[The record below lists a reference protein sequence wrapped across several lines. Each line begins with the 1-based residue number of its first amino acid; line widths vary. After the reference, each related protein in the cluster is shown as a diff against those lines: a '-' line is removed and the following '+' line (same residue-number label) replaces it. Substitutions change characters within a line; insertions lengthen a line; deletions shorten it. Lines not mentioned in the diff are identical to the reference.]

1 MSLSDIL
8 GSALSGLNAS
18 QAGLRSASNNIAN
31 VNTPGYARER
41 VPLQT
46 GVTAGQISGVR
57 AQEAVRVADRFLE
70 ATVYRRAGDWGQAEA
85 VANSLDRLQSLL
97 GAPGEQSGLPARLD
111 AIGAAAVAMTGAA
124 GSEPTVRGF
133 VGAVGQALS
142 ALQTLDSDVASLRVD
157 AERELSYTVDT
168 INTLLRRIDSLND
181 SVARQAAGGKASN
194 GAIDQRMSAVEEL
207 SGLIKI
213 EVREGADGR
222 LSIDTAGGA
231 TLLDRRLRLLDY
243 PPSEG
248 SVQPLYPAVKL
259 RFVAA
264 DGSLGPETGEKL
276 DSSAAGGRL
285 GGLMDLRDRRL
296 PAFAE
301 EIGSLFGGLAESLN
315 AVSNAGTTVP
325 APNKLEGAL
334 TGFAASDRLGFTGR
348 TVIAALQPDGALAAS
363 MVLDFAAL
371 GPGATIQDA
380 VNAIN
385 AGLGGNATASFSG
398 GRLTIEGSG
407 SLGVAVAQD
416 PASPSDRAGLGFA
429 QMFGLNDLVSGTRTF
444 GPAGFTPSDPH
455 GFAPPEQAEFV
466 LRGPDG
472 RVLAQDNVTPAAG
485 GTFGDLVT
493 SLNAGPLS
501 AFGSVALDA
510 RGRLAFTPV
519 ANLPTATLSVVS
531 DTTSRFGTGR
541 SMSSLLVPS
550 GMETGLEGAKVRAD
564 IAATGRALPLARLDI
579 TAAVGAKAVGPGDSR
594 GANAFVDQLR
604 TAVDLGRGRVAGMEA
619 YASFVLGQTGLDA
632 AGANDRLT
640 DMAARRD
647 DAINR
652 RDSYSGVN
660 IDEELASLVTL
671 QNSYSAAAR
680 VMSTATQ
687 MYDTL
692 IGMVGR

>member
-8 GSALSGLNAS
+8 GSALSGLNAA

-46 GVTAGQISGVR
+46 GVTAGQVSGVR
-57 AQEAVRVADRFLE
+57 SLEAVRVADRFLE
-70 ATVYRRAGDWGQAEA
+70 STVFRRASDWGQAEA
-85 VANSLDRLQSLL
+85 VANALDRLQALL
-97 GAPGEQSGLPARLD
+97 GAPGEESGLPARLD

-142 ALQTLDSDVASLRVD
+142 SLQTLDSDVAALRID

-168 INTLLRRIDSLND
+168 INNLLRRIDGLND
-181 SVARQAAGGKASN
+181 SVARQAAGGRANN
-194 GAIDQRMSAVEEL
+194 GATDQRMSAVEEL
-207 SGLIKI
+207 AGLIKI
-213 EVREGADGR
+213 EVRQGDDGR
-222 LSIDTAGGA
+222 LTIDTAGGA

-248 SVQPLYPAVKL
+248 SLQPLYPAVKL
-259 RFVAA
+259 RFESA
-264 DGSLGPETGEKL
+264 DGSLGAETGERL
-276 DSSAAGGRL
+276 DSAAAGGRL

-301 EIGSLFGGLAESLN
+301 EIGSLFGGVAESLN
-315 AVSNAGTTVP
+315 AVSNAGTAVP
-325 APNKLEGAL
+325 APKRLEGAL
-334 TGFAASDRLGFTGR
+334 TGFAPTDRLGFTGKAM
-348 TVIAALQPDGALAAS
+348 VASLQSDGTLAAS
-363 MVLDFAAL
+363 FLLDFDAW

-385 AGLGGNATASFSG
+385 AGLGGTATATFAG
-398 GRLTIEGSG
+398 GRLTIEGAG

-416 PASPSDRAGLGFA
+416 PTAPSSRAGMGFA
-429 QMFGLNDLVSGTRTF
+429 QQFGLNDLISGSRSF
-444 GPAGFTPSDPH
+444 GPAGFNSADPH
-455 GFAPPEQAEFV
+455 GFEPPQATEFV

-472 RVLAQDNVTPAAG
+472 RVLAQDSIAPVAG
-485 GTFGDLVT
+485 ETFGELV
-493 SLNAGPLS
+493 SALNAGPLG
-501 AFGSVALDA
+501 AFGKVSLDG
-510 RGRLAFTPV
+510 RGRLAFAPV
-519 ANLPTATLSVVS
+519 ANLPTASLSVVS
-531 DTTSRFGTGR
+531 DTTSRFGTDR
-541 SMSSLLVPS
+541 SLSSLLLPS
-550 GMETGLEGAKVRAD
+550 GREAGLEGARVRPD
-564 IAATGRALPLARLDI
+564 IAASGRAVPLARLN
-579 TAAVGAKAVGPGDSR
+579 TAAAVGTKAIGPGDSR

-604 TAVDLGRGRVAGMEA
+604 TAVDLGRGRVANMEG

-632 AGANDRLT
+632 AGAKDRLV
-640 DMAARRD
+640 DMEARRS

-680 VMSTATQ
+680 VMSTATE

-692 IGMVGR
+692 IGMVRR

>member
-8 GSALSGLNAS
+8 GSALSGLNAA

-31 VNTPGYARER
+31 VNTPGYAREW
-41 VPLQT
+41 VPLET
-46 GVTAGQISGVR
+46 GVTAGRVSGVR
-57 AQEAVRVADRFLE
+57 ALESLRVADRFLE
-70 ATVYRRAGDWGQAEA
+70 STVYRRAGDWGQAEA
-85 VANSLDRLQSLL
+85 VASSLDRLQALL
-97 GAPGEQSGLPARLD
+97 GAPGDTSGLPARLD

-124 GSEPTVRGF
+124 GSEPTVRSF
-133 VGAVGQALS
+133 VGSVGQALS
-142 ALQTLDSDVASLRVD
+142 ALQTLDSDVTALRID

-168 INTLLRRIDSLND
+168 INSLLRRIDGLND
-181 SVARQAAGGKASN
+181 SVARQAASGRAGN
-194 GAIDQRMSAVEEL
+194 GAVDQRMTAVEEL
-207 SGLIKI
+207 AGLIKI
-213 EVREGADGR
+213 EVRQGEDGR
-222 LSIDTAGGA
+222 LTIDTAGGA

-248 SVQPLYPAVKL
+248 SPQPIYPAVKL
-259 RFVAA
+259 RFAAA
-264 DGSLGPETGEKL
+264 DGSLGPETGERL
-276 DSSAAGGRL
+276 DSSAVGGRL
-285 GGLMDLRDRRL
+285 GGLIDLRDRRL

-325 APNKLEGAL
+325 APASLDGAL

-348 TVIAALQPDGALAAS
+348 AVVAALQPDGTLAAKFT
-363 MVLDFAAL
+363 LDFGAL

-380 VNAIN
+380 VDAIN
-385 AGLGGNATASFSG
+385 AGLGGAATASFSS
-398 GRLTIEGSG
+398 GRLSIAGAG
-407 SLGVAVAQD
+407 GLGVAVAQD
-416 PASPSDRAGLGFA
+416 PASPSSRAGLGFA
-429 QMFGLNDLVSGTRTF
+429 QLFGLNDLVTAARTF
-444 GPAGFTPSDPH
+444 GPAGFIASDPH
-455 GFAPPEQAEFV
+455 GSGPPQAAEFV

-472 RVLAQDNVTPAAG
+472 RVLAQDSIAPVAG
-485 GTFGDLVT
+485 GTIGDLVT

-501 AFGSVALDA
+501 AFGSVALDS

-519 ANLPTATLSVVS
+519 ANLPTASLSVVS
-531 DTTSRFGTGR
+531 DSTSRFGTDR
-541 SMSSLLVPS
+541 SLSSLLLPS
-550 GMETGLEGAKVRAD
+550 GREAGLDGARVRPD

-579 TAAVGAKAVGPGDSR
+579 AAEVGTKAVGPGDSR

-604 TAVDLGRGRVAGMEA
+604 APVDLGRGRVSGMES
-619 YASFVLGQTGLDA
+619 YASFVLGQAGLDA
-632 AGANDRLT
+632 AGAKDRLA
-640 DMAARRD
+640 DMEARRS

-680 VMSTATQ
+680 VMSTASD
-687 MYDTL
+687 MYETL

>member
-8 GSALSGLNAS
+8 GSALSGLNAA

-46 GVTAGQISGVR
+46 GVTAGQVSGVR
-57 AQEAVRVADRFLE
+57 AMEAVRVADRFLE

-85 VANSLDRLQSLL
+85 VATTLDRLQAML
-97 GAPGEQSGLPARLD
+97 GSPGDSSGLPARLD

-142 ALQTLDSDVASLRVD
+142 SLQTLDEDVAALQID

-168 INTLLRRIDSLND
+168 INNLLRRIDGLND
-181 SVARQAAGGKASN
+181 TVARQAVGGKASN

-207 SGLIKI
+207 AGLIRI
-213 EVREGADGR
+213 EVREGRDGR
-222 LSIDTAGGA
+222 VTIDTAGGA
-231 TLLDRRLRLLDY
+231 TLLDRRLRQLDY

-248 SVQPLYPAVKL
+248 AVQPLYPAVKL

-264 DGSLGPETGEKL
+264 DGAQGAETGERL

-285 GGLMDLRDRRL
+285 GGLIDLRDRRL

-315 AVSNAGTTVP
+315 AVSNAGTSVP
-325 APNKLEGAL
+325 APARLDGAL
-334 TGFAASDRLGFTGR
+334 TGFAASDRLGFGGA
-348 TVIAALQPDGALAAS
+348 VVVAALQADGTVAARFT
-363 MVLDFAAL
+363 LDFAAL
-371 GPGATIQDA
+371 GPSATVQDA

-385 AGLGGNATASFSG
+385 AGMGGAATASFVG
-398 GRLTIEGSG
+398 GRLSIVGAG
-407 SLGVAVAQD
+407 GLGVAVAQN
-416 PASPSDRAGLGFA
+416 PASPSSRAGIGFA
-429 QMFGLNDLVSGTRTF
+429 QLFGLNDLVSGTRSY
-444 GPAGFTPSDPH
+444 GPAGFVPSDPH
-455 GFAPPEQAEFV
+455 GSAAGEAAEFV

-472 RVLAQDNVTPAAG
+472 RVLAQDNVAPIAG
-485 GTFGDLVT
+485 GTFGDLVA

-501 AFGSVALDA
+501 AFGSVALDG

-519 ANLPTATLSVVS
+519 ANLPSASLSVVS
-531 DTTSRFGTGR
+531 DTTSRFATGR
-541 SMSSLLVPS
+541 SLSSLLLPS
-550 GMETGLEGAKVRAD
+550 GRETGLAGAKVRAD
-564 IAATGRALPLARLDI
+564 IAVSGRALPLARLD
-579 TAAVGAKAVGPGDSR
+579 TAASVGTRAVGPGDSR

-604 TAVDLGRGRVAGMEA
+604 QAVDLGQGRVSGMEG
-619 YASFVLGQTGLDA
+619 YASFVLGQAGLDA
-632 AGANDRLT
+632 AGAKDRLS
-640 DMAARRD
+640 DMAARRS
-647 DAINR
+647 DAVNR

-692 IGMVGR
+692 LGMVGR

>member
-1 MSLSDIL
+1 MSLSEIL
-8 GSALSGLNAS
+8 GSALSGLNAA

-46 GVTAGQISGVR
+46 GVTAGQVSGVR
-57 AQEAVRVADRFLE
+57 TLEAVRVADRFLE

-85 VANSLDRLQSLL
+85 VANSLDRLQAML
-97 GAPGEQSGLPARLD
+97 GGPGDASGLPARLD

-124 GSEPTVRGF
+124 GSEPTLRGF
-133 VGAVGQALS
+133 IGAVSQALS
-142 ALQTLDSDVASLRVD
+142 SLQTLDGDIAGLRVD
-157 AERELSYTVDT
+157 AEREFSYTVGT
-168 INTLLRRIDSLND
+168 INNLLKRIDALND
-181 SVARQAAGGKASN
+181 SVARQAAGGRASN

-207 SGLIKI
+207 AGLIRI
-213 EVREGADGR
+213 EVREGEDGR
-222 LSIDTAGGA
+222 LTIDTAGGA

-248 SVQPLYPAVKL
+248 SAQPLYPAVKL
-259 RFVAA
+259 RFVEV
-264 DGSLGPETGEKL
+264 DGSLGADTGERL
-276 DSSAAGGRL
+276 DSPAVGGRL

-315 AVSNAGTTVP
+315 AVSNAGSSVP
-325 APNKLEGAL
+325 PPARLEGAQ
-334 TGFAASDRLGFTGR
+334 TGFAAGDRLGFTGR
-348 TVIAALQPDGALAAS
+348 VVIAALHPDGVLAAS
-363 MVLDFAAL
+363 LALDLDSL

-380 VNAIN
+380 VDAIN
-385 AGLGGNATASFSG
+385 AGLGGSANASFVG
-398 GRLTIEGSG
+398 GRLTISGSG

-416 PASPSDRAGLGFA
+416 PANPSDRAGMGFA
-429 QMFGLNDLVSGTRTF
+429 QLFGLNDLVSGPRTF
-444 GPAGFTPSDPH
+444 GPTGFTAADPH
-455 GFAPPEQAEFV
+455 GFAPPQTAEFV

-472 RVLAQDNVTPAAG
+472 RVLAQDSLSPMAG
-485 GTFGDLVT
+485 GSFGDLVA

-501 AFGSVALDA
+501 TFGSVALDG

-519 ANLPTATLSVVS
+519 ANLPTASLSVVS
-531 DTTSRFGTGR
+531 DTSSRFGTGR
-541 SMSSLLVPS
+541 SLSSLLLPS
-550 GMETGLEGAKVRAD
+550 GRETGLEGATVRPD
-564 IAATGRALPLARLDI
+564 IAASAGRLPLARLNI
-579 TAAVGAKAVGPGDSR
+579 AATVGTKALGTGDNR

-604 TAVDLGRGRVAGMEA
+604 APVDLGRERVAGMEG
-619 YASFVLGQTGLDA
+619 YASFVLGQAGLDA
-632 AGANDRLT
+632 AGAKDRLD
-640 DMAARRD
+640 DMAARRS
-647 DAINR
+647 DAVNR

-680 VMSTATQ
+680 VMTTATQ

>member
-8 GSALSGLNAS
+8 GSALSGLNAA

-41 VPLQT
+41 VPLET
-46 GVTAGQISGVR
+46 GVTAGRVSGVR
-57 AQEAVRVADRFLE
+57 ALEAIRVADRFLE
-70 ATVYRRAGDWGQAEA
+70 STVYRRASDWGQAEA
-85 VANSLDRLQSLL
+85 VAGSLDRLQALL
-97 GAPGEQSGLPARLD
+97 GAPGDDSGLPARLD

-133 VGAVGQALS
+133 VTSVGQALS
-142 ALQTLDSDVASLRVD
+142 ALQTLDGDVAALRID
-157 AERELSYTVDT
+157 AEREVSYTVDT
-168 INTLLRRIDSLND
+168 INNLLRRIDGLND
-181 SVARQAAGGKASN
+181 SVARQAAGGRAAN
-194 GAIDQRMSAVEEL
+194 GAVDQRMTAVEEL
-207 SGLIKI
+207 AGLIKI
-213 EVREGADGR
+213 EVRQGVDGR

-248 SVQPLYPAVKL
+248 SLQPLYPAVKL
-259 RFVAA
+259 RFAA
-264 DGSLGPETGEKL
+264 DDGSLGPETGERL
-276 DSSAAGGRL
+276 DSLAAGGRL
-285 GGLMDLRDRRL
+285 GGLIDLRDRRL

-325 APNKLEGAL
+325 APARLDGAL
-334 TGFAASDRLGFTGR
+334 TGFAASDRLGFSGKA
-348 TVIAALQPDGALAAS
+348 VFAALQTDGTLAAKFTLDFGALGA
-363 MVLDFAAL
+363 
-371 GPGATIQDA
+371 GATILDA
-380 VNAIN
+380 VDAIN
-385 AGLGGNATASFSG
+385 AGLGGAASASLTNGKLSIAGAG
-398 GRLTIEGSG
+398 GLR
-407 SLGVAVAQD
+407 VAVAQD
-416 PASPSDRAGLGFA
+416 PSAPSSRAGIGFA
-429 QMFGLNDLVSGTRTF
+429 QLFGLNDLVSGPRTF
-444 GPAGFTPSDPH
+444 GPAGFTAADPH
-455 GFAPPEQAEFV
+455 GCGTGEAVKMV

-472 RVLAQDNVTPAAG
+472 RVLAEDSLVPAAG
-485 GTFGDLVT
+485 GTIGDLVT
-493 SLNAGPLS
+493 ALNAGPLS
-501 AFGSVALDA
+501 AFGTASLDA
-510 RGRLAFTPV
+510 RGRIAFTPV
-519 ANLPTATLSVVS
+519 VNLPTANLSVVS

-541 SMSSLLVPS
+541 SLSSLLLPL
-550 GMETGLEGAKVRAD
+550 GNETGLAGAAIRPD
-564 IAATGRALPLARLDI
+564 IAASGRALPLARID
-579 TAAVGAKAVGPGDSR
+579 TAAAVGARAIGPGDSR

-604 TAVDLGRGRVAGMEA
+604 AAVDLGRGRVSGMES

-632 AGANDRLT
+632 AGAKDRLA
-640 DMAARRD
+640 DMEARRS
-647 DAINR
+647 DAVNR

>member
-8 GSALSGLNAS
+8 GSALSGLNAA

-46 GVTAGQISGVR
+46 GVTAGQVSGVR
-57 AQEAVRVADRFLE
+57 AAEAMRVADRFLE
-70 ATVYRRAGDWGQAEA
+70 STVYRRASDWGQAEA

-97 GAPGEQSGLPARLD
+97 GAPGDSSGLPARLD

-124 GSEPTVRGF
+124 GSEATVRGF

-142 ALQTLDSDVASLRVD
+142 SIQTLDSDVAALRVD

-168 INTLLRRIDSLND
+168 INNLLRRIDGLND
-181 SVARQAAGGKASN
+181 SVARQAAGGRASN
-194 GAIDQRMSAVEEL
+194 GATDQRMNAVEEL
-207 SGLIKI
+207 AGLIKI
-213 EVREGADGR
+213 EVREGDDGR
-222 LSIDTAGGA
+222 ISIDTAGGA
-231 TLLDRRLRLLDY
+231 TLLDRRLRQLDY
-243 PPSEG
+243 PPSDG
-248 SVQPLYPAVKL
+248 SLQPLYPAVKL
-259 RFVAA
+259 RFVDP
-264 DGSLGPETGEKL
+264 DGNVGAETGEKL
-276 DSSAAGGRL
+276 DSSAVGGRL
-285 GGLMDLRDRRL
+285 GGLIDLRDRRL

-301 EIGSLFGGLAESLN
+301 EIGSLFGGLTESLN

-325 APNKLEGAL
+325 APSRLDGAL

-348 TVIAALQPDGALAAS
+348 AVIASLQPDGALAAS
-363 MVLDFAAL
+363 FILDFDAL
-371 GPGATIQDA
+371 GPGATIADA
-380 VNAIN
+380 VDAIN
-385 AGLGGNATASFSG
+385 AGLGGTATASFSG
-398 GRLTIEGSG
+398 GRLTIAGSG

-416 PASPSDRAGLGFA
+416 SAAPSSRAGLGFA
-429 QMFGLNDLVSGTRTF
+429 QSFGLNDLVSGSRNF
-444 GPAGFTPSDPH
+444 GPAGFTAADPH
-455 GFAPPEQAEFV
+455 GASPPQAMEFV

-472 RVLAQDNVTPAAG
+472 RVLAQDNVAPVAG
-485 GTFGDLVT
+485 GTMGDLVA
-493 SLNAGPLS
+493 SLNSGPLN
-501 AFGSVALDA
+501 AFGSAALDS

-519 ANLPTATLSVVS
+519 ANLPSASLSVVS
-531 DTTSRFGTGR
+531 DTTSRFGTDR
-541 SMSSLLVPS
+541 SLSSLLLPS
-550 GMETGLEGAKVRAD
+550 GRETGLENARIRPD
-564 IAATGRALPLARLDI
+564 IAASGRALPLARLNI
-579 TAAVGAKAVGPGDSR
+579 AAAVGTKALGPGDSR

-604 TAVDLGRGRVAGMEA
+604 AAVDLGRGRVSGMES

-632 AGANDRLT
+632 AGAKDRLA
-640 DMAARRD
+640 DMEARRS

-680 VMSTATQ
+680 IMTTATQ

>member
-8 GSALSGLNAS
+8 GSALSGLNAA

-46 GVTAGQISGVR
+46 GVTAGQVSGVR
-57 AQEAVRVADRFLE
+57 AAEAMRVADRFLE
-70 ATVYRRAGDWGQAEA
+70 STVYRRASDWGQAEA

-97 GAPGEQSGLPARLD
+97 GAPGDSSGLPARLD

-124 GSEPTVRGF
+124 GSEATVRGF

-142 ALQTLDSDVASLRVD
+142 SLQTLDGDVAALRVD

-168 INTLLRRIDSLND
+168 INNLLRRIDALND
-181 SVARQAAGGKASN
+181 SVARQAAGGRASN
-194 GAIDQRMSAVEEL
+194 GATDQRMNAVEEL
-207 SGLIKI
+207 AGLIKI
-213 EVREGADGR
+213 EVREGDDGR
-222 LSIDTAGGA
+222 ISIDTAGGA
-231 TLLDRRLRLLDY
+231 TLLDRRLRQLDY
-243 PPSEG
+243 PPSDG
-248 SVQPLYPAVKL
+248 SLQPLYPAVKL
-259 RFVAA
+259 RFVDP
-264 DGSLGPETGEKL
+264 DGSVGAETGEKL
-276 DSSAAGGRL
+276 DSSAVGGRL
-285 GGLMDLRDRRL
+285 GGLIDLRDRRL

-325 APNKLEGAL
+325 APSRLDGAL
-334 TGFAASDRLGFTGR
+334 TGFTASDRLGFTGR
-348 TVIAALQPDGALAAS
+348 AVIASLQPDGALAAS
-363 MVLDFAAL
+363 LILDFDAL
-371 GPGATIQDA
+371 GPGATIADA

-385 AGLGGNATASFSG
+385 AGLGGTATASFSG
-398 GRLTIEGSG
+398 GRLTIAGSG

-416 PASPSDRAGLGFA
+416 PAAPSSRVGLGFA
-429 QMFGLNDLVSGTRTF
+429 QSFGLNDLVSGSRNF
-444 GPAGFTPSDPH
+444 GPAGFTAADPH
-455 GFAPPEQAEFV
+455 GASPPQAMEFV

-472 RVLAQDNVTPAAG
+472 RVLAQDNVAPVAG
-485 GTFGDLVT
+485 GTMGDLVA
-493 SLNAGPLS
+493 SLNSGPLS
-501 AFGSVALDA
+501 AFGSAALDS

-519 ANLPTATLSVVS
+519 ANLPSASLSVVS
-531 DTTSRFGTGR
+531 DTTSRFGTDR
-541 SMSSLLVPS
+541 SLSSLLLPS
-550 GMETGLEGAKVRAD
+550 GRETGLENARIRPD
-564 IAATGRALPLARLDI
+564 IAASGRALPLARLNI
-579 TAAVGAKAVGPGDSR
+579 AAAVGTKALGPGDSR

-604 TAVDLGRGRVAGMEA
+604 AAVDLGRGRVSGMES

-632 AGANDRLT
+632 AGAKDRLA
-640 DMAARRD
+640 DMEARRS
-647 DAINR
+647 DAVNR

-680 VMSTATQ
+680 IMTTATQ

>member
-46 GVTAGQISGVR
+46 GVTAGKISGVR
-57 AQEAVRVADRFLE
+57 AMEAVRVADRFLE

-85 VANSLDRLQSLL
+85 VANSLDRLQAML
-97 GAPGEQSGLPARLD
+97 GAPGDSSGLPARLD

-133 VGAVGQALS
+133 VGSVGQALS
-142 ALQTLDSDVASLRVD
+142 ALQTLDGDVASLRVD
-157 AERELSYTVDT
+157 AEREVSYTVET
-168 INTLLRRIDSLND
+168 INTLLKRIDSLND
-181 SVARQAAGGKASN
+181 TVARQAAGGKASN

-207 SGLIKI
+207 SGLVRI
-213 EVREGADGR
+213 EVREGKDGR
-222 LSIDTAGGA
+222 LTIDTAGGA

-248 SVQPLYPAVKL
+248 AVQPLYPAVKL
-259 RFVAA
+259 RFATA
-264 DGSLGPETGEKL
+264 DGSLGAETGETL

-285 GGLMDLRDRRL
+285 GGLIDLRDRRL
-296 PAFAE
+296 PAFAD

-315 AVSNAGTTVP
+315 AVSNAGTAVP
-325 APNKLEGAL
+325 APARLEGAL
-334 TGFAASDRLGFTGR
+334 TGFGPSDTLRFSGK
-348 TVIAALQPDGALAAS
+348 VVVAALQSNGTLAAK
-363 MVLDFAAL
+363 MTLDFDAM
-371 GPGATIQDA
+371 GPGATVQDA
-380 VNAIN
+380 VDAIN
-385 AGLGGNATASFSG
+385 AGLGGAGTASFSG
-398 GRLTIEGSG
+398 GKLTIAGVG
-407 SLGVAVAQD
+407 GLGVAVAQD
-416 PASPSDRAGLGFA
+416 PVAPSNRAGLGFA
-429 QMFGLNDLVSGTRTF
+429 QAFGLNDLVTGGRTF
-444 GPAGFTPSDPH
+444 GPAGFTLADPH
-455 GFAPPEQAEFV
+455 GFAGGEAAEFV

-472 RVLAQDNVTPAAG
+472 RVLAADSVTPAPG
-485 GTFGDLVT
+485 GSFGDLVT
-493 SLNAGPLS
+493 GLNAGPLS
-501 AFGSVALDA
+501 AFGTVSLDG

-519 ANLPTATLSVVS
+519 ANLPTASLSVVS

-541 SMSSLLVPS
+541 SLSSLLLPS
-550 GMETGLEGAKVRAD
+550 GRETGLDGAKVRED
-564 IAATGRALPLARLDI
+564 NAASGRALPLARLDT
-579 TAAVGAKAVGPGDSR
+579 TAAVGARAVGPGDSR

-604 TAVDLGRGRVAGMEA
+604 AAVDLGRGRVSGMES
-619 YASFVLGQTGLDA
+619 YASFVLGQAGLDA
-632 AGANDRLT
+632 AGAKDRLE
-640 DMAARRD
+640 DMAARRS
-647 DAINR
+647 DAVNR

-680 VMSTATQ
+680 VMTTATQ